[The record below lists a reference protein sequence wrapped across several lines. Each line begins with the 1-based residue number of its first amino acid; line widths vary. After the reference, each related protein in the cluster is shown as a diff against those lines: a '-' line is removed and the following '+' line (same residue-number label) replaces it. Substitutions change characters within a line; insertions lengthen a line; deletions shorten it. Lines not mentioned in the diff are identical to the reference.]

1 MTTLPTFAKSLTEAQ
16 FDVLL
21 DLSSWMRSHYNAI
34 EDTHHCEP
42 DYLDLQMQ
50 GGELAEA
57 ITDSGFTYE
66 QVEDFT
72 FSE

>member
-1 MTTLPTFAKSLTEAQ
+1 MTTLPAFAKALNEKQ

-21 DLSSWMRSHYNAI
+21 DLTSWMRSHYNAI

-42 DYLDLQMQ
+42 GYLDLQQ
-50 GGELAEA
+50 DGEDLSES
-57 ITDSGFTYE
+57 ITAAGFTYE